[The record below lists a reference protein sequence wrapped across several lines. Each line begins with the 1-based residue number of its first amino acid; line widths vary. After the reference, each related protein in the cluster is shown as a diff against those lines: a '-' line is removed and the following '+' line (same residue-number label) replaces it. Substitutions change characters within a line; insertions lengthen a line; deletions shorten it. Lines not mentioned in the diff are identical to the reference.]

1 MTDVTEVYR
10 PARDP
15 GHKPDILK
23 HIYVEAGSNE
33 DWKALCE
40 LHYKGHN
47 VAAGTRYMR
56 AVYDDGC
63 DRILVGVMAF
73 GMPRP
78 LDSGRNEVF
87 PRLKPNVN
95 GIDNRAINQQRMAWI
110 NQNITWNNRTV
121 LDTMFRGCGLAYRF
135 KNLAY
140 RMVQNRGKNF
150 RYVESRSSM
159 SRFNPFSLKAGM
171 HFVKPKAAAAL
182 QTGIQFFSS
191 ILAAPGYDYVAIME
205 ELAAMPE
212 FQREYTLRKIREFY
226 YKNSAQEKSGDKMH
240 IGMSRVNAME
250 TSYLIKQTQQIVFGA
265 TIYAIFVNPDWGRQ
279 HELPRRI
286 PVLAFDLQGPNQPLR
301 TDLLHTLDNFA
312 RINQEDYF

>member
-1 MTDVTEVYR
+1 MTDPIEVYR
-10 PARDP
+10 PERDP
-15 GHKPDILK
+15 THRPDILK
-23 HIYVEAGSNE
+23 HIYVERGTSA
-33 DWKALCE
+33 DWKALCD

-56 AVYDDGC
+56 AVYDDGV
-63 DRILVGVMAF
+63 DKMLVGVMAF

-95 GIDNRAINQQRMAWI
+95 GIDNRLINQQRMSWI
-110 NQNITWNNRTV
+110 NANLTWNNRTV

-135 KNLAY
+135 KNIAY
-140 RMVQNRGKNF
+140 RMCGR

-171 HFVKPKAAAAL
+171 RFVKPRAAAAL
-182 QTGIQFFSS
+182 QKGIQFFASV
-191 ILAAPGYDYVAIME
+191 LEAPGYDYVAIME
-205 ELAAMPE
+205 ELAAMPD

-240 IGMSRVNAME
+240 IGMTRVNGME

-265 TIYAIFVNPDWGRQ
+265 TVYAIYQNPDWQ
-279 HELPRRI
+279 ATLPPRI
-286 PVLAFDLQGPNQPLR
+286 PVLAFDLQPPDAPLR
-301 TDLLHTLDNFA
+301 LDLLHTLDNYERLTQGTTHEQA
-312 RINQEDYF
+312 